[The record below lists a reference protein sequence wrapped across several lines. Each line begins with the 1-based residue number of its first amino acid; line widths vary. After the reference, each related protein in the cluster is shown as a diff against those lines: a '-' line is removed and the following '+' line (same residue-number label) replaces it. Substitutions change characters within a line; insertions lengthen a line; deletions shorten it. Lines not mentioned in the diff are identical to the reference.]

1 MRIRL
6 DPLDKLFSEF
16 VRKRSNGYCERCGS
30 YKGWERLECCHFHSR
45 RYKSVRYDPDNACA
59 LDFGC
64 HQYLD
69 SHPLEKIEFFKAR
82 LGEEGFEML
91 QHRARQLGKPDK
103 EAIKLYLQEKIKE
116 V

>member
-6 DPLDKLFSEF
+6 DPVDKLFSVF
-16 VRKRSNGYCERCGS
+16 VRKRSKGYCERCLQ
-30 YKGWERLECCHFHSR
+30 YKGWERLQCCHFHSR
-45 RYKSVRYDPDNACA
+45 RMRSTRYDPDNACA

-82 LGEEGFEML
+82 LGEEAFEML
-91 QHRARQLGKPDK
+91 QHRARQIGKPDK
-103 EAIKLYLQEKIKE
+103 EAIKLYLQEQIKE
-116 V
+116 I